1 MFSNLMDF
9 FRCVYE
15 IYFLSQYFLVWIFR
29 TFFSHIVWIKWNK
42 FFVCLF
48 YLIFFSHVFML
59 SKICFGKINHLLMF
73 LFWRKNIFNFRLFL
87 SFFGVFFLQ
96 SSFSYHKVQ
105 SVIMSCRDNSLFYNF
120 PFEFRASF
128 KNYWVNPFQTQ

>member
-87 SFFGVFFLQ
+87 SFFGVFFC
-96 SSFSYHKVQ
+96 KVH
-105 SVIMSCRDNSLFYNF
+105 SVIIKFNQLSCRVETIHYFTISLSNSG
-120 PFEFRASF
+120 PRSKIIE
-128 KNYWVNPFQTQ
+128 